1 MNDLI
6 VNSDIRTLT
15 EIKKHYCELFSNQ
28 INLSQ
33 FLYFSIYTLCWQL
46 QLIIRQKE
54 SRKSH
59 LRQRNHEIITN
70 SSSLHCHALPFRS
83 ASVCV
88 YISSSIIIHTY
99 IKCLFDF
106 FSIILVCSNWYL
118 GASMDVQAVEKS
130 NYGINVPTCYHG
142 PCHALVPDCWCCEHL
157 HHCWSGN
164 TGQSYCNE
172 QCQLQ
177 A

>member
-1 MNDLI
+1 MKSLQIALACI
-6 VNSDIRTLT
+6 VMLS
-15 EIKKHYCELFSNQ
+15 LFA
-28 INLSQ
+28 
-33 FLYFSIYTLCWQL
+33 
-46 QLIIRQKE
+46 
-54 SRKSH
+54 
-59 LRQRNHEIITN
+59 
-70 SSSLHCHALPFRS
+70 LHQCA
-83 ASVCV
+83 
-88 YISSSIIIHTY
+88 
-99 IKCLFDF
+99 
-106 FSIILVCSNWYL
+106 
-118 GASMDVQAVEKS
+118 MDVQVVEKS